1 MMASVSRTT
10 DTVSSGQLPKREGC
24 FTSSTVVSRLRVHSN
39 PVKSFDLSPRTR
51 VTSGH
56 RKAAF
61 MQVNKKRNSAN
72 FSAAGPLV
80 SDSQSGGVDE
90 CVKPSVKNTPLLLD
104 FFV

>member
-1 MMASVSRTT
+1 VA
-10 DTVSSGQLPKREGC
+10 
-24 FTSSTVVSRLRVHSN
+24 SRLRVHSN

-61 MQVNKKRNSAN
+61 MQVNKKRYSAN

-90 CVKPSVKNTPLLLD
+90 CVKPTVKNTPLLLEL
-104 FFV
+104 FV